1 MNELKN
7 LEFLGFSLPGP
18 IYIFGAM
25 FLASW
30 VMRFT
35 SMARKPLDPYLSMRF
50 IPIRPHAHLGQQ
62 GHLEMCDTGHQARD
76 LNFQPAHF

>member
-30 VMRFT
+30 VMRLA

-50 IPIRPHAHLGQQ
+50 IPVRPHAHLSQQ
-62 GHLEMCDTGHQARD
+62 RHLQMRHTSHQLGHLMADPID
-76 LNFQPAHF
+76 F